1 MRKATAIPVPYTS
14 SQQYQTIGSI
24 LVIDNLDVIL
34 SEGENYTVD
43 FKESPDK
50 NLPSEVCAF
59 ANASGGKVYI
69 GISDDNRVVGT
80 DTSNRAR
87 SQIKDTINKIEP
99 HLNVGLDVC
108 DNIIILTVPEG
119 TQKPYSC
126 PTGFYLRTG
135 PDSQKLDRDSIIE
148 FFQNEG
154 RVRYDQIVR
163 DDLPISERFNE
174 AAYRRFIRTA
184 KISDVHDRN
193 TNLIN
198 LKCAGMSS
206 GKLCFTNV
214 GALFFRTNDEDV
226 EFRHAGIVCGLF
238 KGTNKAYVLDA
249 KEMNGDIVSNVD
261 DAIIFLKKHLRI
273 SFKIEG
279 LRRENILE
287 LPEDALREAI
297 VNAACHRNY
306 FEHGS
311 RTMVEIYDDRVDIVS
326 PGGVCKGITY
336 ENFGTV
342 SITRNPLIQSMFYRI
357 DYIEQM
363 GTGIMRMKEAAIEA
377 NVDEP
382 RFELENFFRVT
393 FKRPPLQSTAPI
405 DTLSILNDTPSILNN
420 TQTTLSNRK
429 AAIITWLETHE
440 KATASDIATLF
451 GVTSIW
457 ARTILRK
464 MTSDGTI
471 EKIGDKRYTHYILKR
486 E

>member
-1 MRKATAIPVPYTS
+1 MIE
-14 SQQYQTIGSI
+14 
-24 LVIDNLDVIL
+24 NLDLIL
-34 SEGENYTVD
+34 REGESYTIE

-50 NLPSEVCAF
+50 DLPSEVCAF

-80 DTSNRAR
+80 DTSNRVR
-87 SQIKDTINKIEP
+87 SQIKDTINKVDP
-99 HLNVGLDVC
+99 RLNVGLDVY
-108 DNIIILTVPEG
+108 DDIIVLTVPEG

-126 PTGFYLRTG
+126 PSGFYLRTG
-135 PDSQKLDRDSIIE
+135 PNSQKLDRDSIIE

-163 DDLPISERFNE
+163 DDLPIAERFYE
-174 AAYRRFIRTA
+174 AAYRRFIKTA
-184 KISDVHDRN
+184 KISDVHDRE

-214 GALFFRTNDEDV
+214 GALFFRINDADV

-311 RTMVEIYDDRVDIVS
+311 RIMVEIYDDRVDIVS
-326 PGGVCKGITY
+326 PGGVCKGITH

-342 SITRNPLIQSMFYRI
+342 SITRNPLVQSMFYRI

-363 GTGIMRMKEAAIEA
+363 GTGIVRMKEAAKEA
-377 NVDEP
+377 NVAEP
-382 RFELENFFRVT
+382 KFELENFFRVT
-393 FKRPPLQSTAPI
+393 FIRTPLKSSVSSDTQADVNGGSGGLNGGLNGDISGGNRVIVIDMLRNDPTIKVADMSKQTGIPI
-405 DTLSILNDTPSILNN
+405 
-420 TQTTLSNRK
+420 
-429 AAIITWLETHE
+429 
-440 KATASDIATLF
+440 
-451 GVTSIW
+451 
-457 ARTILRK
+457 RTVERIMADLRK
-464 MTSDGTI
+464 DGMI
-471 EKIGDKRYTHYILKR
+471 ERVGSKKSGHWRIV
-486 E
+486 ES